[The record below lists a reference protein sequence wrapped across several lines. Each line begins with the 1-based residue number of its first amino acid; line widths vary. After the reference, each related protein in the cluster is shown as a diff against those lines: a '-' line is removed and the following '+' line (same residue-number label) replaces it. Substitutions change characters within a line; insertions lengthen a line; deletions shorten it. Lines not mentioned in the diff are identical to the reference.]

1 MKKKID
7 IAIQFTS
14 EGLQQPLT
22 IKEESVWQKRCSNID
37 VSTFMRYFPQ
47 QSFEYLTF
55 EKENCI
61 YTYVR
66 PEVSGR
72 AGDNIAVYLS
82 IPYDAWI
89 NGQAFFEVRKNVME
103 FLEKKSSIEKTVLS
117 NIVSKE
123 YDERKYPLPY
133 KVNTSDP
140 EKNAFRVVSD
150 DSKLIEVFDQLHQDY
165 YANYKYIF
173 LVDKKIENSSMDDLT
188 DEPLVKTCVL
198 IPPTKE
204 NIEKTLGSGVTLS
217 LGGHPFTEHQRSYEG
232 AKLPLVAQRDG
243 FEDMSLGVIEAKEE
257 EQQITIPDNKKY
269 EWSKVIDKSKFKVYD
284 NYLKRDIDES
294 HVHIR
299 INGQELGNNVLKH
312 SEQEWGKCTLDIK
325 VDDYDNIQVPKN
337 SQLLSNDVITIEM
350 SKNNRKL
357 EPKDFT
363 LSDNVKN
370 VEKITVKVNYKYS
383 LDEHFMKGYKIQGD
397 KLKWDDTFQECSAP
411 VNPTAS
417 AATNNQNFENKNAR
431 QDKNKIKIFTALL
444 GVLLIVSVAF
454 NVYWVI
460 PDDSETASAKKD
472 SAPADTT
479 NTQVRPTDTD
489 KQSAI
494 NYLDG
499 NKNWKDT
506 TMEKYPDLKDLF
518 DALNQYKYDQVISVL
533 KPFEWKSK
541 KIKNLLE
548 CINKAKASG
557 AELKGPYTKSGN
569 INIEEYIKNI
579 NNHEEEVPANSFDEP
594 KSPTPAKSSSKSG
607 GKSSAPANKSGSGA
621 KTSSDKKKQESKG
634 NNNNL
639 GI

>member
-1 MKKKID
+1 
-7 IAIQFTS
+7 
-14 EGLQQPLT
+14 
-22 IKEESVWQKRCSNID
+22 
-37 VSTFMRYFPQ
+37 
-47 QSFEYLTF
+47 
-55 EKENCI
+55 
-61 YTYVR
+61 
-66 PEVSGR
+66 
-72 AGDNIAVYLS
+72 
-82 IPYDAWI
+82 
-89 NGQAFFEVRKNVME
+89 
-103 FLEKKSSIEKTVLS
+103 
-117 NIVSKE
+117 
-123 YDERKYPLPY
+123 
-133 KVNTSDP
+133 
-140 EKNAFRVVSD
+140 
-150 DSKLIEVFDQLHQDY
+150 
-165 YANYKYIF
+165 
-173 LVDKKIENSSMDDLT
+173 
-188 DEPLVKTCVL
+188 
-198 IPPTKE
+198 
-204 NIEKTLGSGVTLS
+204 
-217 LGGHPFTEHQRSYEG
+217 
-232 AKLPLVAQRDG
+232 
-243 FEDMSLGVIEAKEE
+243 
-257 EQQITIPDNKKY
+257 
-269 EWSKVIDKSKFKVYD
+269 
-284 NYLKRDIDES
+284 
-294 HVHIR
+294 
-299 INGQELGNNVLKH
+299 
-312 SEQEWGKCTLDIK
+312 
-325 VDDYDNIQVPKN
+325 
-337 SQLLSNDVITIEM
+337 
-350 SKNNRKL
+350 
-357 EPKDFT
+357 
-363 LSDNVKN
+363 
-370 VEKITVKVNYKYS
+370 
-383 LDEHFMKGYKIQGD
+383 MKGYKKIQGG

-411 VNPTAS
+411 VNHQDS
-417 AATNNQNFENKNAR
+417 ENNNAR

-460 PDDSETASAKKD
+460 PDDSETVSAKKD

-479 NTQVRPTDTD
+479 NTQVRSTDTD

-518 DALNQYKYDQVISVL
+518 DALNQYNYDQVISVL

>member
-1 MKKKID
+1 MKID
-7 IAIQFTS
+7 IAVSITS
-14 EGLQQPLT
+14 EGRQDPICDSQ
-22 IKEESVWQKRCSNID
+22 KNSEWSKRCFD
-37 VSTFMRYFPQ
+37 VRPLMKLVQ
-47 QSFEYLTF
+47 GSFL
-55 EKENCI
+55 CI
-61 YTYVR
+61 YFEENACILIYVA
-66 PEVSGR
+66 PAEMGR
-72 AGDNIAVYLS
+72 GGDNTAVYFY
-82 IPYDAWI
+82 IPKTAKI
-89 NGQAFFEVRKNVME
+89 SGQDILDVRKKIVELLNKK
-103 FLEKKSSIEKTVLS
+103 EKIEYSVLS

-133 KVNTSDP
+133 KVNTLDP

-188 DEPLVKTCVL
+188 DDPLVKTCVL

-204 NIEKTLGSGVTLS
+204 NIEKSLGSGVTLS
-217 LGGHPFTEHQRSYEG
+217 LDGHPFTEHQRSYEG
-232 AKLPLVAQRDG
+232 AKLPLVAQREG
-243 FEDMSLGVIEAKEE
+243 FEAKRLGDIEAKEE
-257 EQQITIPDNKKY
+257 EQQITIPDNEES
-269 EWSKVIDKSKFKVYD
+269 EWFKVIDKSKFKVYD
-284 NYLKRDIDES
+284 DYLKRDIDES
-294 HVHIR
+294 RVHIR
-299 INGQELGNNVLKH
+299 INGQELGKDGLKQ
-312 SEQEWGKCTLDIK
+312 SEKEWEKCKLSIE
-325 VDDYDNIQVPKN
+325 VDEYDNIPVPEN
-337 SQLLSNDVITIEM
+337 SQLLSNGFIPIKM
-350 SKNNRKL
+350 SKKNKKQKSQ
-357 EPKDFT
+357 EFT

-370 VEKITVKVNYKYS
+370 VEKITVKVDYKYS
-383 LDEHFMKGYKIQGD
+383 LDEPFMKGYKKIQGG

-411 VNPTAS
+411 VNHQDS
-417 AATNNQNFENKNAR
+417 ENNNAR

-460 PDDSETASAKKD
+460 PDDSETVSAKKD

-479 NTQVRPTDTD
+479 NTQVRSTDTD

-518 DALNQYKYDQVISVL
+518 DALNQYNYDQVISVL

-579 NNHEEEVPANSFDEP
+579 NNHEEEAPANSFDEP
-594 KSPTPAKSSSKSG
+594 KSSPTPAKSSSKSG
-607 GKSSAPANKSGSGA
+607 GKSSAPAKKSGSGA
-621 KTSSDKKKQESKG
+621 KTSSDAKNKDG
-634 NNNNL
+634 NNNL
-639 GI
+639 GK